1 MKTPEETRVLAEI
14 EAAKSRGEDPFGDN
28 DEPEAVEQVPATES
42 IEDPD
47 QVVETQETEVV
58 DPEPEAEPAKQ
69 EEKPADPEPARAD
82 QAPTIYQTQQL
93 TDYKAQRAE
102 LLKEKA
108 GLMKKLIDGE
118 IDADDF
124 SANDARISDT
134 LEDLTAQRIRA
145 ETLQE
150 ANVQSQA
157 QYHRKEIQKLIAKSK
172 AEIDYATDEKARK
185 QFDIALQ
192 AVAADSDNAGK
203 DYSEI
208 ISEAHKVVLALRG
221 VTSKGQV
228 VEQAIKSRIPE
239 GKPPVTLRSIPTAA
253 TANANGNMLDQIGR
267 LTGQAY
273 QDAFAKLS
281 PTQRRA
287 LLDEA

>member
-28 DEPEAVEQVPATES
+28 DPITPEVAEVIEPES
-42 IEDPD
+42 IADPD
-47 QVVETQETEVV
+47 QVI
-58 DPEPEAEPAKQ
+58 DAKDEPA
-69 EEKPADPEPARAD
+69 EEVADVAIDDTPLA
-82 QAPTIYQTQQL
+82 QPTAYKAEVP
-93 TDYKAQRAE
+93 TDYKTQRTE
-102 LLKEKA
+102 LVKEKA
-108 GLMKKLIDGE
+108 GLMKKLMDGE
-118 IDADDF
+118 IDADEF
-124 SANDARISDT
+124 AVEESRISDS

-157 QYHRKEIQKLIAKSK
+157 AFQNKEIQRLIAKSK
-172 AEIDYATDEKARK
+172 AEVDYTTDTKAQK
-185 QFDIALQ
+185 QFDMALG
-192 AVAADSDNAGK
+192 AITSDPDNAGR
-203 DYSEI
+203 DYADI
-208 ISEAHKVVLALRG
+208 IGDAHKVVLALRG
-221 VTSKGQV
+221 IVSKGQV

-239 GKPPVTLRSIPTAA
+239 GKPPVTLRNIPTAA

-267 LTGQAY
+267 LSGQAY

-281 PTQRRA
+281 VNQRKA

>member
-28 DEPEAVEQVPATES
+28 DPIEPEVAEVIEPES
-42 IEDPD
+42 IADPD
-47 QVVETQETEVV
+47 QVL
-58 DPEPEAEPAKQ
+58 DANDEPA
-69 EEKPADPEPARAD
+69 ADEVAD
-82 QAPTIYQTQQL
+82 VAIDDAPLAQPTAYKAEVP
-93 TDYKAQRAE
+93 TDYKLQRTE
-102 LLKEKA
+102 LVKEKA
-108 GLMKKLIDGE
+108 GLMKKLMDGE
-118 IDADDF
+118 IDADQF
-124 SANDARISDT
+124 AVEESRISDS

-157 QYHRKEIQKLIAKSK
+157 AFQNKEIQRLIAKSK
-172 AEIDYATDEKARK
+172 AEVDYTTDTKAQK
-185 QFDIALQ
+185 QFDMALS
-192 AVAADSDNAGK
+192 AITSDADNAGR
-203 DYSEI
+203 DYADI
-208 ISEAHKVVLALRG
+208 IGDAHKVVLALRG
-221 VTSKGQV
+221 IVSKGQV

-239 GKPPVTLRSIPTAA
+239 GKPPVTLRNIPTAA

-267 LTGQAY
+267 LSGQAY

-281 PTQRRA
+281 VNQRKA

>member
-14 EAAKSRGEDPFGDN
+14 EAAKERGEDPFGDN
-28 DEPEAVEQVPATES
+28 DP
-42 IEDPD
+42 I
-47 QVVETQETEVV
+47 ETEAA
-58 DPEPEAEPAKQ
+58 PEPESLADPDPVEEETPAEAETVQAEAEPEPVQQQPTAYQ
-69 EEKPADPEPARAD
+69 AEMPA
-82 QAPTIYQTQQL
+82 
-93 TDYKAQRAE
+93 DYKAQRAE
-102 LLKEKA
+102 LVKEKA
-108 GLMKKLIDGE
+108 GLMKKLMDGE
-118 IDADDF
+118 IDADEF
-124 SANDARISDT
+124 AANEARISDS

-157 QYHRKEIQKLIAKSK
+157 QYQRREIQKLIAKSK
-172 AEIDYATDEKARK
+172 AEVDYTTDIKAQK
-185 QFDIALQ
+185 QFDMALQ
-192 AVAADSDNAGK
+192 AVATDSDNAGK

-208 ISEAHKVVLALRG
+208 LAEAHKVVLALRG

-239 GKPPVTLRSIPTAA
+239 GRPPVTLRNIPTAA

-273 QDAFAKLS
+273 QDAFSKLS
-281 PTQRRA
+281 QTQRRA